1 MVSSPLVHLGHA
13 CTCQPVFSQASDSVF
28 RNRWRSSSSSKI
40 FFAAIAPVHD
50 ARKKASDA
58 DGFEV
63 RRKGMDKPGERLS
76 KNNFAVLT
84 GWLETSAHA
93 KTQGAKMRNLLCHCI
108 LDARMLASTRGIT
121 ETGENFS
128 NQRSYEENIG
138 VGLVV
143 HDDFGLVWSGAGEFL
158 Q

>member
-76 KNNFAVLT
+76 KNNFAVLQA
-84 GWLETSAHA
+84 GLR
-93 KTQGAKMRNLLCHCI
+93 Q
-108 LDARMLASTRGIT
+108 ARTR
-121 ETGENFS
+121 
-128 NQRSYEENIG
+128 RRK
-138 VGLVV
+138 
-143 HDDFGLVWSGAGEFL
+143 ARK
-158 Q
+158 